1 MWLQLRILIMTQI
14 YKIKQNGIFAGNF
27 GVGLPNLLPKS
38 IN

>member
-27 GVGLPNLLPKS
+27 GVGQGSPTFLR
-38 IN
+38 